1 MREGPM
7 RDVRDHV
14 TEAAIREMVERFYT
28 RVQDDDLLG
37 PMFAQHMSADW
48 PEHLDRMVDFWSS
61 VLLAKGRFRGNPR
74 AKHDAIPGLTADHFD
89 RWLELFEEEVM
100 HLFPEHVGR
109 DILGRARRMRVV
121 LDRTSNDVY
130 DPTVI
135 STNRTTR

>member
-1 MREGPM
+1 M

-14 TEAAIREMVERFYT
+14 DEAAIREMVEGFYG
-28 RVQDDDLLG
+28 RVQEDDLLG
-37 PMFAQHMSADW
+37 PVFERHMSADW

-61 VLLAKGRFRGNPR
+61 VLLASGRFRGNPR

-89 RWLELFEEEVM
+89 RWLELFEEQVM
-100 HLFPEHVGR
+100 DLFPEHVGQ

-121 LDRTSNDVY
+121 LDPTSDDVY
-130 DPTVI
+130 HQTVI